1 MYTTRNVNDIGM
13 CIYAYA
19 CAPPPGTRKQ
29 KEGAT
34 GGGKEG
40 TRFYAG
46 ASIRHVWS
54 AVGSAVGGA
63 LGLGKVSSDGKVGSM
78 LAPSRYW
85 SFPRP

>member
-1 MYTTRNVNDIGM
+1 MYTPIRNVNDLGM
-13 CIYAYA
+13 CTHAYA
-19 CAPPPGTRKQ
+19 CAPPPGTRTRE
-29 KEGAT
+29 EGAAE
-34 GGGKEG
+34 GGKEG

-63 LGLGKVSSDGKVGSM
+63 LGLSKVGSM

-85 SFPRP
+85 SFHKS